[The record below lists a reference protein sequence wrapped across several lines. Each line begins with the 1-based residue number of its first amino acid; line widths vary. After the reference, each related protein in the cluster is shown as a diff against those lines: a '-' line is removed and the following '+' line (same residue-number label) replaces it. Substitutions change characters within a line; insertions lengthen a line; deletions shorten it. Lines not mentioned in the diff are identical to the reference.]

1 VTTGASGASGV
12 SRHPHGSLLSAVVVP
27 RAGKSS
33 IAQLADGSIQ
43 IRLVAPPVDGAA
55 NTSLLRFLADIL
67 DVPRSRIEI
76 VSGASSRRKRIFIAG
91 VASDDL
97 ETRLHAALEKST

>member
-12 SRHPHGSLLSAVVVP
+12 SRHPHGSLLSVVVVP

-33 IAQLADGSIQ
+33 IAQLADGTIQ
-43 IRLVAPPVDGAA
+43 IRVAAPLVDGAA
-55 NTSLLRFLADIL
+55 NASLLRFLAKIL
-67 DVPRSRIEI
+67 AVPRSRIEI

-91 VASDDL
+91 MASDDL
-97 ETRLHAALEKST
+97 ETRLHAALDKSS